1 MNTATHCLDCHVPLV
16 PGTGFCG
23 TCGTPAG
30 QRGAAGQV
38 PPAMP
43 MPPTFTGGVSAT
55 VPLSVGTADTDTQAV
70 ATALGSVGASV
81 TGMAANMVAFTA
93 TRSSKRT
100 LGFKARFR
108 GIATIIPGGATLR
121 VKLEPGSI
129 APVAILLTIVF
140 YAGLAFSSTQQGFGG
155 QAGDP
160 GDQAGLA
167 IGSLFGPIILG
178 TLIPW
183 FAISRGSARA
193 VLDSLGRAL
202 GMPGAAVFATPPSP
216 VAPPPPA
223 PAPAPTAN
231 QGVFDQLR
239 ELGALREQEI
249 LSAAEFDE
257 ARAALLAK
265 IA

>member
-1 MNTATHCLDCHVPLV
+1 MNTATHCLHCHVPRV
-16 PGTGFCG
+16 PGSGFCG
-23 TCGTPAG
+23 TCGAPAE
-30 QRGAAGQV
+30 RGAAVQM

-43 MPPTFTGGVSAT
+43 LPPAFTGGVSAI
-55 VPLSVGTADTDTQAV
+55 VPLSVSAAETGTQAA
-70 ATALGSVGASV
+70 ATALGSAGASV
-81 TGMAANMVAFTA
+81 TGMAENMVAFTA

-121 VKLEPGSI
+121 VKLVPGSI

-140 YAGLAFSSTQQGFGG
+140 YAGLAFSSTQQGFAG

-160 GDQAGLA
+160 RDQAGLA
-167 IGSLFGPIILG
+167 IGLLFGPIVLG

-193 VLDSLGRAL
+193 VLNSLVRAV
-202 GMPGAAVFATPPSP
+202 GKPRAAVFVTPASPAAPPPS
-216 VAPPPPA
+216 PPPPA
-223 PAPAPTAN
+223 AN

-239 ELGALREQEI
+239 ELGTLREQEI
-249 LSAAEFDE
+249 LSAAEFDQ

-265 IA
+265 IV